1 MGILSRAARNLARR
15 KIRAII
21 VIAALTLA
29 LTLLITLPPSINERA
44 DLTRKAI
51 DTFVEWNDIAVADVT
66 LSATEIQCEYGVNL
80 DPNLMFNVGEGEA
93 VWLSKL
99 TMNES
104 IHQSLV
110 SFPDVNTVVPIF
122 EELTTA
128 NHSYQIYSVP
138 LSNSSCLKDP
148 TILPSNIT
156 MGRNLQVGD
165 SGVIVVDEI
174 IAKNYSWIQGTREEQ
189 MAALHAKD
197 YVVHV
202 GDSFEVLG
210 RNFTVVGIE
219 GYDPYDPV
227 IGSHGVTMSLDDAWS
242 VTGRTGQATKYLIF
256 VDDVDSVGP
265 VVARIQNLDPKLLVS
280 AGYLQLNSISELQSQ
295 IAELTNSA
303 QSTLTSIQS
312 IGMAEIA
319 LAVVAVVV
327 VMLFMM
333 LYSVRE
339 RTKEIGT
346 LKAMGANN
354 PTILGQF
361 MFEGI
366 LLCLIAAVIA
376 IAVSVFVLPTV
387 SSALLPAPVGDKLPY
402 LTHYPNG
409 TRYLGTDG
417 FSRVETTPASVTP
430 ELMLFAVGLAL
441 LLGAL
446 GSLYPALKAA
456 RTKPAEAMRYE

>member
-1 MGILSRAARNLARR
+1 MGILTRATKNLHRR
-15 KIRAII
+15 KNRAII
-21 VIAALTLA
+21 AIVALTLA
-29 LTLLITLPPSINERA
+29 LTLLITLPPSINERV
-44 DLTRKAI
+44 DLTQKAI
-51 DTFVEWNDIAVADVT
+51 NTFVDWNDIAVADVT

-99 TMNES
+99 SMNES
-104 IHQSLV
+104 IHHSIV
-110 SFPDVNTVVPIF
+110 SFPDVNTVIPVF
-122 EELTTA
+122 EELRTT
-128 NHSYQIYSVP
+128 NHSYQIYGVP

-165 SGVIVVDEI
+165 TGVIVVDEI
-174 IAKNYSWIQGTREEQ
+174 IAKNYSWPDGTTEEQ

-197 YVVHV
+197 YVVNV
-202 GDSFEVLG
+202 GDSFTILG

-219 GYDPYDPV
+219 GYDPV

-256 VDDVDSVGP
+256 VNDVNSVGP
-265 VVARIQNLDPKLLVS
+265 IVARIQNLDPKLLVT

-295 IAELTNSA
+295 IADLTNSA
-303 QSTLTSIQS
+303 QSTQTRIQS
-312 IGMAEIA
+312 IGMAEMA
-319 LAVVAVVV
+319 LAVIAVIVV
-327 VMLFMM
+327 ILFMM

-354 PTILGQF
+354 STIVGQF

-366 LLCLIAAVIA
+366 LLCLIAAIIA
-376 IAVSVFVLPTV
+376 IAISVFVLPIV

-402 LTHYPNG
+402 LTVYPNG

-417 FSRVETTPASVTP
+417 FARVETTPASVTP
-430 ELMLFAVGLAL
+430 ELMLFAVGVAL
-441 LLGAL
+441 SLGAL